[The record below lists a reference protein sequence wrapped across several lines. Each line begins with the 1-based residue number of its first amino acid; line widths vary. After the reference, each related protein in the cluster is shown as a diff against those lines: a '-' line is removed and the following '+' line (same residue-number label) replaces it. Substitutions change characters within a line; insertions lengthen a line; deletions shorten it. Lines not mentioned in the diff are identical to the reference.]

1 MRPCTAAFLPPPP
14 PPPSADIKG
23 RRIALNGRYTP
34 EYHTSNSVIP
44 AAYKVAEIQHDY
56 HNSDSEVIISNNNVA
71 DSAAMDVRLRGYD
84 GISFANF
91 YKQKQ
96 MELFSA
102 LDNAFA
108 AKAEN
113 ALADYDSIK
122 SAQVRLQSEL
132 GGRQAQLGIDVI
144 GAISERADRAV
155 GWQMHIY
162 VADGEDK
169 GASGGLFYRRI
180 QNEVLYGVN
189 VFADYE
195 KHEYGDFYRYGVG
208 GEIQN
213 RYVGFA
219 ANYYIPLTE
228 EQRINSTLVAF
239 SREGYDANLQIAIPG
254 ASFAKAEAAYYYYDG
269 KGGTEEEKGFRYGAA
284 LSPGGGIIL
293 KVFYD
298 DGGEEFGGEISYRHT
313 FGEVRQVQDAPSVL
327 EADLFAPVKRE
338 HSQRI
343 AVMTVGGGLP
353 FRYLQAGN
361 ANRGAFTVGV
371 PGVVGTVAIIGGGI
385 VGGFPS
391 GSGFMFD
398 GNNIS
403 VVLFSAS
410 ASGETIQPITITSVA
425 QTITTTLSI
434 TARDVPINAEPM
446 IAPGERGLFLV
457 GGANVIVANLAVMGG
472 YATAAYS
479 STVMQSGNNFALS
492 GNGELEFSDTGAS
505 TLAATIVYDDDNEH
519 TAPFSLI
526 ITATAVAT
534 ISATLDIASQGFLVS
549 TKGTVGILSA
559 NGGLGAHIFAL
570 SQPPGGFVLES
581 NTVLAFS
588 VNAERTE
595 TAMITVDDG
604 INLTPPI
611 VIPIM
616 VSAFAAVVLQADRRY
631 VVGVQATA
639 ATVVLPG
646 GSIAGVPAGFAVAA
660 GSLVLYTAPAVGTQ
674 VQSLVITSAAQ
685 TITTTLRLTAFAG
698 LVGNIALDSGGGG
711 FQTDTS
717 PGIQV
722 RTLGILSH
730 SGGEGTR
737 NVSIARP
744 AGQGFILMM
753 GNTIVFDVG
762 VPITALATIIVDDDS
777 PLTPPVSIAIT
788 ATANSP
794 VGASFV
800 PGDHVGAV
808 IRGTVAVWELF
819 GSGGSGANYTYSKLG
834 TNADWR
840 FAVVGSPSLF
850 FGSNNRV
857 GSNVTIVVDDDRPY
871 TDAAT
876 LNFFETVRFDVGAR
890 TASVFFTIQIPSSGG
905 QLIATTAIRYLVTLP
920 PDTGARPF
928 VITTRTNLRARYS
941 GQNVVAARVI
951 RTFDYPSFIT
961 PPAAGSTIT
970 FGNRTQ
976 TYTLTIRLSDA
987 QFIAGAI
994 GNENRLPSFTPA
1006 QFNIPPLAVRLLP
1019 PPFRKEPERQKE
1031 TAMLSPAVIPAQK
1044 RINTAQSAKLLTRP
1058 SFPPTRE

>member
-1 MRPCTAAFLPPPP
+1 MQPLLQRIMRPCTAAFLPPP

-96 MELFSA
+96 IELFSA

-108 AKAEN
+108 VKAEN

-180 QNEVLYGVN
+180 QNEVSYGVN

-343 AVMTVGGGLP
+343 AVMTVGGGSP
-353 FRYLQAGN
+353 SFEYIVNGI
-361 ANRGAFTVGV
+361 
-371 PGVVGTVAIIGGGI
+371 GVVGRDNMAAIIRIPAGYFPSTAVVSVGI
-385 VGGFPS
+385 TGNIAGLSLVSVVGGRAVVFNPS
-391 GSGFMFD
+391 SVQTITATVSLDTVPSSSLLATSFVILLTAVDVFSAMFATSPGLSFITGAINATVGMISGAGGLMPYSYRAMGDVIVNSD
-398 GNNIS
+398 G
-403 VVLFSAS
+403 VVLFDVRQVRTITAQIIVSDSATQTPDEVLVLTLAAFAGAV
-410 ASGETIQPITITSVA
+410 ASGNAPIIVGVESPIATIVLPNGRVDGSLPSGFVITNNTIILFSTAMAGGTTLPITITNAVQTVA
-425 QTITTTLSI
+425 QTIML
-434 TARDVPINAEPM
+434 TARAAAPI
-446 IAPGERGLFLV
+446 GGGLVINSDGAFFLV
-457 GGANVIVANLAVMGG
+457 GTFGSAIVATLTPTGG
-472 YATAAYS
+472 SAPNGYSLTIQSQVPADFILITANAMTEVRFS
-479 STVMQSGNNFALS
+479 K
-492 GNGELEFSDTGAS
+492 NG
-505 TLAATIVYDDDNEH
+505 AATVSATIIVDDDNEH
-519 TAPFSLI
+519 TTPLSLFL
-526 ITATAVAT
+526 TATAVQRIA
-534 ISATLDIASQGFLVS
+534 AMLDIDSQSFLVGD
-549 TKGTVGILSA
+549 KGTVGTLSSS
-559 NGGLGAHIFAL
+559 GGLGAHTYLL
-570 SQPPGGFVLES
+570 SQPAGGFALES

-595 TAMITVDDG
+595 SAMITVDDG
-604 INLTPPI
+604 INLTPPV
-611 VIPIM
+611 VISIT
-616 VSAFAAVVLQADRRY
+616 VTS
-631 VVGVQATA
+631 VVGVGGNFVAAAEAPLATGILHTLGSVSA
-639 ATVVLPG
+639 RG
-646 GSIAGVPAGFAVAA
+646 GSGAGYVYRQAANNPSGF
-660 GSLVLYTAPAVGTQ
+660 
-674 VQSLVITSAAQ
+674 
-685 TITTTLRLTAFAG
+685 G
-698 LVGNIALDSGGGG
+698 LSNHPSGEIR
-711 FQTDTS
+711 FS
-717 PGIQV
+717 V
-722 RTLGILSH
+722 N
-730 SGGEGTR
+730 TR
-737 NVSIARP
+737 
-744 AGQGFILMM
+744 
-753 GNTIVFDVG
+753 
-762 VPITALATIIVDDDS
+762 
-777 PLTPPVSIAIT
+777 IT
-788 ATANSP
+788 ATATM
-794 VGASFV
+794 
-800 PGDHVGAV
+800 
-808 IRGTVAVWELF
+808 IL
-819 GSGGSGANYTYSKLG
+819 
-834 TNADWR
+834 
-840 FAVVGSPSLF
+840 
-850 FGSNNRV
+850 
-857 GSNVTIVVDDDRPY
+857 DDD
-871 TDAAT
+871 DAAT
-876 LNFFETVRFDVGAR
+876 PPASVEVIASVGYFFPARNGRARFTVRVDGQVVGG
-890 TASVFFTIQIPSSGG
+890 V
-905 QLIATTAIRYLVTLP
+905 LRYGIGVTEGSYGVLFP
-920 PDTGARPF
+920 ADDGTRPI
-928 VITTRTNLRARYS
+928 VITAMVAFGSQRYRVFESNFLNTGENAILPNRARL
-941 GQNVVAARVI
+941 
-951 RTFDYPSFIT
+951 F
-961 PPAAGSTIT
+961 
-970 FGNRTQ
+970 
-976 TYTLTIRLSDA
+976 TLTVVDGS
-987 QFIAGAI
+987 
-994 GNENRLPSFTPA
+994 
-1006 QFNIPPLAVRLLP
+1006 AVYD
-1019 PPFRKEPERQKE
+1019 
-1031 TAMLSPAVIPAQK
+1031 
-1044 RINTAQSAKLLTRP
+1044 
-1058 SFPPTRE
+1058 